1 MKIVKTSR
9 ANIEALY
16 LEEARRVSSA
26 ATRLLAA
33 ANAGNKCAMLVEA
46 LSLLGQVKS
55 LAASLEYKLQE
66 EGRYCNG

>member
-46 LSLLGQVKS
+46 LSLLG
-55 LAASLEYKLQE
+55 
-66 EGRYCNG
+66 R

>member
-9 ANIEALY
+9 ANIELLY

-46 LSLLGQVKS
+46 LSLLGQVKC

>member
-9 ANIEALY
+9 ANIELLY

-33 ANAGNKCAMLVEA
+33 ANVGNKCAMLVEA

>member
-9 ANIEALY
+9 ANIELLY